1 MTQHNIDLSQYGIK
15 APAEII
21 YNPSYDQLY
30 EACLLYT
37 SRCV

>member
-21 YNPSYDQLY
+21 STPRTINSTRLSYNQ
-30 EACLLYT
+30 T
-37 SRCV
+37 

>member
-15 APAEII
+15 EPAEII

-30 EACLLYT
+30 EAELQPDLT
-37 SRCV
+37 G